1 MGGICGNTNQ
11 LFIALCSL
19 YKKINT
25 LKDGHKLKWAIGKA
39 KKIQGYSND
48 NTWRFDWNVGGT
60 SVSQRGGVGGYP
72 SKYNYKYDMQGGS
85 FFGRARVGSVW
96 HGIRI
101 VKI

>member
-25 LKDGHKLKWAIGKA
+25 LKDDHKLKWAIGKA

-60 SVSQRGGVGGYP
+60 IVSQGGGVGGYP
-72 SKYNYKYDMQGGS
+72 SKYNYKYDMKGGS